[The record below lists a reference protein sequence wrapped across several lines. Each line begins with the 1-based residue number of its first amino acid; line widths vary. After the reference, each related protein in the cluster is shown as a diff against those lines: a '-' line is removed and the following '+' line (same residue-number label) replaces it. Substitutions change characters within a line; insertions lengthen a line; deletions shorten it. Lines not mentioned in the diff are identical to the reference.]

1 MCKGMVFL
9 YICKKYFTIKK
20 LLHILI
26 FALVAVM
33 TACTGGGGV
42 SDNGDRNRDVQL
54 ADTIHT
60 LRAAMSIYGYQPVQA
75 LQIIDSALI
84 VGNIDEVQAEQC
96 RARIY
101 GMTLMHEQ
109 MDSLLGGPTDIRLD
123 SAQAIAMRLLT
134 NNTIKASLTRLRD
147 VYEILAYT
155 ERMQNDTLGWL
166 QRSRQLVDVCH
177 QIGPEAETDA
187 LRTEAEI
194 GAALYAMG
202 HEEEGMAKVD
212 SVLAL
217 LSDKGKFNELDA
229 FIVASRRKITM
240 LGSHDRYA
248 ETLPLARRIIER
260 LDDYEANP
268 EKYHDGSHREPKTD
282 QRRIDY
288 IRFYRSQAQN
298 FIAAA
303 YASLGEHGNMLSAF
317 RQIEDVVRE
326 ATAREHIARY
336 NALQQQMEAERQ
348 RDAARRAESSRRVI
362 LIISL
367 LILLFAINVF
377 VQWRKTKKQ
386 NRILAQQITEAVE
399 YKDKYRE
406 LKPTSNSKLQTSNC
420 SELSDAELSSYLCAL
435 IENEKLYL
443 NPMFERQTL
452 IDITGLSKERI
463 GAAFSHGGEYERL
476 TTLVRELRL
485 SHAVR
490 LMNENPEMSL
500 EQVCTASGFSNTVS
514 FYRSF
519 KTKFGMTPSE
529 FRGTKN

>member
-1 MCKGMVFL
+1 MKRITYILLFVF
-9 YICKKYFTIKK
+9 
-20 LLHILI
+20 
-26 FALVAVM
+26 AVVV
-33 TACTGGGGV
+33 TASAANV
-42 SDNGDRNRDVQL
+42 N
-54 ADTIHT
+54 DTIHT

-84 VGNIDEVQAEQC
+84 VGNIDEVQSEQC

-101 GMTLMHEQ
+101 GMTLMGKQ

-123 SAQAIAMRLLT
+123 SAQAIALRLLT
-134 NNTIKASLTRLRD
+134 NESIKASLTRLRD

-155 ERMQNDTLGWL
+155 ERMQNDTMGWL
-166 QRSRQLVDVCH
+166 YRSRQLVDVCR

-217 LSDKGKFNELDA
+217 LSDKDKFNELDA

-240 LGSHDRYA
+240 LGSRDRYA

-260 LDDYEANP
+260 LDDYESNP
-268 EKYHDGSHREPKTD
+268 ERYHDNSHREPKND
-282 QRRIDY
+282 QQRADY
-288 IRFYRSQAQN
+288 IRFYRNQAQN

-303 YASLGEHGNMLSAF
+303 YASLGDHGNMLTAF

-336 NALQQQMEAERQ
+336 NALQQQLEAEHQ
-348 RDAARRAESSRRVI
+348 RDAAQRAKESRKVTGFV
-362 LIISL
+362 SL
-367 LILLFAINVF
+367 LILLFAIYVLW
-377 VQWRKTKKQ
+377 QWRKTNKQ
-386 NRILAQQITEAVE
+386 NKILVQQIKDAVE
-399 YKDKYRE
+399 YKEKYNE
-406 LKPTSNSKLQTSNC
+406 LKSTPNFKLQTSNL
-420 SELSDAELSSYLCAL
+420 SELSDAELSAYLCAL

-443 NPMFERQTL
+443 NPLFDRQTL
-452 IDITGLSKERI
+452 IDRTGLSKERI
-463 GAAFSHGGEYERL
+463 GAAFSHGGEHARL
-476 TTLVRELRL
+476 TTIVRELRL
-485 SHAVR
+485 NYAVH

-519 KTKFGMTPSE
+519 KTKFGMTPSQ

>member
-1 MCKGMVFL
+1 MKKITYILLFVFS
-9 YICKKYFTIKK
+9 
-20 LLHILI
+20 
-26 FALVAVM
+26 VVM
-33 TACTGGGGV
+33 TARAANV
-42 SDNGDRNRDVQL
+42 N
-54 ADTIHT
+54 DTIHT

-123 SAQAIAMRLLT
+123 SAQAIATQLLT
-134 NNTIKASLTRLRD
+134 NESIKTNLERLRD

-194 GAALYAMG
+194 GAALHAMG
-202 HEEEGMAKVD
+202 HEEEGIAKMD

-217 LSDKGKFNELDA
+217 LSDKRKFSELDA
-229 FIVASRRKITM
+229 YIVASRRKIVM
-240 LGSHDRYA
+240 LASHDRYA
-248 ETLPLARRIIER
+248 ETLPISRRIIER
-260 LDDYEANP
+260 LDDYEAHP
-268 EKYHDGSHREPKTD
+268 EEYHDGSHREPKTD
-282 QRRIDY
+282 QKRADY
-288 IRFYRSQAQN
+288 IRFYRNQAQN
-298 FIAAA
+298 YITAA
-303 YASLGEHGNMLSAF
+303 YASLGEHDNMLMAF

-336 NALQQQMEAERQ
+336 NALQQQHEAERQ
-348 RDAARRAESSRRVI
+348 RDAARRAKESRKVTG
-362 LIISL
+362 LVSL
-367 LILLFAINVF
+367 LILLFAIYVLW
-377 VQWRKTKKQ
+377 QWRKTNKQ
-386 NRILAQQITEAVE
+386 NRILAQQIRDAVE
-399 YKDKYRE
+399 YKEKYRE
-406 LKPTSNSKLQTSNC
+406 LSTQNSQLQNNSKLYTLNST
-420 SELSDAELSSYLCAL
+420 LSDAELSSYLGAL

-443 NPMFERQTL
+443 NPLFDRQTL
-452 IDITGLSKERI
+452 IDRTGLSKERI
-463 GAAFSHGGEYERL
+463 GAAFSHGSEHARL
-476 TTLVRELRL
+476 TALIRELRL
-485 SHAVR
+485 NHAVR

-519 KTKFGMTPSE
+519 KTKFGMTPSQ

>member
-1 MCKGMVFL
+1 MKKTTYILVFA
-9 YICKKYFTIKK
+9 
-20 LLHILI
+20 
-26 FALVAVM
+26 FAVVM
-33 TACTGGGGV
+33 TARAA
-42 SDNGDRNRDVQL
+42 NAN
-54 ADTIHT
+54 DTIHT
-60 LRAAMSIYGYQPVQA
+60 LRAAMSIYGYQPEQA

-101 GMTLMHEQ
+101 GMTLMREQ

-123 SAQAIAMRLLT
+123 SAQAIALRLLT
-134 NNTIKASLTRLRD
+134 NESIKTNLERLRD

-166 QRSRQLVDVCH
+166 QRSRQLVDVCR

-202 HEEEGMAKVD
+202 HEEEGMTKVD

-217 LSDKGKFNELDA
+217 LNDKDKFNEFDA

-260 LDDYEANP
+260 LEDYEVNP

-303 YASLGEHGNMLSAF
+303 YASLGEQGNMLAAF

-336 NALQQQMEAERQ
+336 NALQQHMEAERQ
-348 RDAARRAESSRRVI
+348 RDAAQRAKESRKVTGFV
-362 LIISL
+362 SL
-367 LILLFAINVF
+367 LILLFAIYVF
-377 VQWRKTKKQ
+377 WQWRKTNKQ
-386 NRILAQQITEAVE
+386 NKILAQQIRDAVE
-399 YKDKYRE
+399 YKEKYRE
-406 LKPTSNSKLQTSNC
+406 LSTQNSQLQNNSTLSTLN
-420 SELSDAELSSYLCAL
+420 STLSDAELSSYLCAL
-435 IENEKLYL
+435 IEDEKLYL
-443 NPMFERQTL
+443 NPLFDHQTL
-452 IDITGLSKERI
+452 IDRTGLSKERI
-463 GAAFSHGGEYERL
+463 GAAFSHGSEHARL
-476 TTLVRELRL
+476 TALVRELRL
-485 SHAVR
+485 NHAVR
-490 LMNENPEMSL
+490 LMNEHPDMSL
-500 EQVCTASGFSNTVS
+500 EPVCLASGFSNATS
-514 FYRSF
+514 FRRSF
-519 KTKFGMTPSE
+519 KEKFGISPSE
-529 FRGTKN
+529 FRETKE

>member
-1 MCKGMVFL
+1 M
-9 YICKKYFTIKK
+9 KK

-26 FALVAVM
+26 FALTAVM
-33 TACTGGGGV
+33 AACTGGGD
-42 SDNGDRNRDVQL
+42 SDNGERNRVAQP

-60 LRAAMSIYGYQPVQA
+60 IRVAMGIYGYQPERA

-109 MDSLLGGPTDIRLD
+109 MDSLLGGPANIRLD
-123 SAQAIAMRLLT
+123 SAQAIALRLL
-134 NNTIKASLTRLRD
+134 NNDYIKSNLTRLRD
-147 VYEILAYT
+147 VYDILAYT

-166 QRSRQLVDVCH
+166 HRSRQLVDVCH

-194 GAALYAMG
+194 GAALHAMG
-202 HEEEGMAKVD
+202 HEEEGMAKMD

-217 LSDKGKFNELDA
+217 LNDKRTFSELDA
-229 FIVASRRKITM
+229 YIIASRRKIVM
-240 LGSHDRYA
+240 LASHDRYA
-248 ETLPLARRIIER
+248 ETLPLSRRIIER
-260 LDDYEANP
+260 LDDYEAHP
-268 EKYHDGSHREPKTD
+268 EEYHDGSHREPKTD
-282 QRRIDY
+282 QKRADY
-288 IRFYRSQAQN
+288 IRFYRNQAQN
-298 FIAAA
+298 YITAA
-303 YASLGEHGNMLSAF
+303 YASLGEHGNMLTAF
-317 RQIEDVVRE
+317 RQIEIGVRD

-336 NALQQQMEAERQ
+336 NALQQQMETERQ
-348 RDAARRAESSRRVI
+348 REATHRAETSRRVI

-406 LKPTSNSKLQTSNC
+406 LKPAANSKLQTSNC
-420 SELSDAELSSYLCAL
+420 LELSDAELSAYLHDL

-452 IDITGLSKERI
+452 IDLTGLSKERI
-463 GAAFSHGGEYERL
+463 GAAFSHGSEYERL

-490 LMNENPEMSL
+490 LMNEHPEMSL

>member
-1 MCKGMVFL
+1 M
-9 YICKKYFTIKK
+9 KKITY
-20 LLHILI
+20 ILI
-26 FALVAVM
+26 FAFAVVM
-33 TACTGGGGV
+33 TARAA
-42 SDNGDRNRDVQL
+42 NAN
-54 ADTIHT
+54 DTIHT

-101 GMTLMHEQ
+101 GMTLMREQ

-134 NNTIKASLTRLRD
+134 NNTIKANLIRLRD

-166 QRSRQLVDVCH
+166 HRSRQLVDVCR

-217 LSDKGKFNELDA
+217 LSDKDRFNELDA

-248 ETLPLARRIIER
+248 ETLPFARRIIER

-282 QRRIDY
+282 QRSIDY
-288 IRFYRSQAQN
+288 IRFYRSQAMN

-303 YASLGEHGNMLSAF
+303 YASLGEQGNMLAAF

-336 NALQQQMEAERQ
+336 NALQQHMEAERQ
-348 RDAARRAESSRRVI
+348 RDAARRAKESREVTGFV
-362 LIISL
+362 SL
-367 LILLFAINVF
+367 LILLFAIYVF
-377 VQWRKTKKQ
+377 WQWRKTNMQ
-386 NRILAQQITEAVE
+386 NKILAQQIRDAVE
-399 YKDKYRE
+399 YKEKFRE
-406 LKPTSNSKLQTSNC
+406 LSTQNSQLQNNSTLSTLN
-420 SELSDAELSSYLCAL
+420 STLSDAELSAYLCAI

-443 NPMFERQTL
+443 NPLFDRQTL
-452 IDITGLSKERI
+452 IDRTGLSKERI
-463 GAAFSHGGEYERL
+463 GAAFSHGSEHARL

-485 SHAVR
+485 NHAVR
-490 LMNENPEMSL
+490 LINEHPEMSL
-500 EQVCTASGFSNTVS
+500 EQVCLSSGFSNTTS
-514 FYRSF
+514 FRRSF
-519 KTKFGMTPSE
+519 KEKFGISPSE
-529 FRGTKN
+529 FRETKE

>member
-1 MCKGMVFL
+1 M
-9 YICKKYFTIKK
+9 KK

-33 TACTGGGGV
+33 TARAA
-42 SDNGDRNRDVQL
+42 NAN
-54 ADTIHT
+54 DTIHT
-60 LRAAMSIYGYQPVQA
+60 LRAAMEIYGYQPERA

-101 GMTLMHEQ
+101 GMTLMGKQ

-123 SAQAIAMRLLT
+123 SAQVIAIRLLT
-134 NNTIKASLTRLRD
+134 NESIKASLTRLRD

-155 ERMQNDTLGWL
+155 ERMQNDTMGWL
-166 QRSRQLVDVCH
+166 HRSRQLVDVCR

-202 HEEEGMAKVD
+202 QEEEGMAKVD

-217 LSDKGKFNELDA
+217 LSDKERFNELDA

-240 LGSHDRYA
+240 LGSRDRYA

-260 LDDYEANP
+260 LDDYESNP
-268 EKYHDGSHREPKTD
+268 ERYHDNSYREPKND
-282 QRRIDY
+282 QKRADY
-288 IRFYRSQAQN
+288 IRFYRNQAQN

-303 YASLGEHGNMLSAF
+303 YASLGDHGNMLSAF

-348 RDAARRAESSRRVI
+348 RDAAQRAKESRKVTGFV
-362 LIISL
+362 SL
-367 LILLFAINVF
+367 LILLFAIYVF
-377 VQWRKTKKQ
+377 WQWRKTNKQ
-386 NRILAQQITEAVE
+386 NKILAQQIRDAVE
-399 YKDKYRE
+399 YKEKYRE
-406 LKPTSNSKLQTSNC
+406 LSTQNSQLQNNSKLYTLNSTL
-420 SELSDAELSSYLCAL
+420 SEAELSSYLCAL

-443 NPMFERQTL
+443 NPLFDRQTL
-452 IDITGLSKERI
+452 IDRTGLSKERI
-463 GAAFSHGGEYERL
+463 GAAFSQGSEYERL

-519 KTKFGMTPSE
+519 KTKFGMTPSQ

>member
-1 MCKGMVFL
+1 MKKITYILLYVF
-9 YICKKYFTIKK
+9 
-20 LLHILI
+20 
-26 FALVAVM
+26 AVVM
-33 TACTGGGGV
+33 TARAA
-42 SDNGDRNRDVQL
+42 NAN
-54 ADTIHT
+54 DTIHT

-96 RARIY
+96 QARIY
-101 GMTLMHEQ
+101 GMTLMREQ

-123 SAQAIAMRLLT
+123 SAQAIALRLLT
-134 NNTIKASLTRLRD
+134 NESIKASLTRLRD

-155 ERMQNDTLGWL
+155 ERMQNDTMGWL
-166 QRSRQLVDVCH
+166 YRSRQLVDVCR

-202 HEEEGMAKVD
+202 YEEEGMAKVD

-217 LSDKGKFNELDA
+217 LSDKERFNELDA

-282 QRRIDY
+282 QRRVDY

-303 YASLGEHGNMLSAF
+303 YASLGEQGNMLAAF
-317 RQIEDVVRE
+317 RQIEDVVRD

-348 RDAARRAESSRRVI
+348 RDAARRAKESRKAIGLV
-362 LIISL
+362 SL
-367 LILLFAINVF
+367 MILLFAIYIF
-377 VQWRKTKKQ
+377 WQWRKTNKQ
-386 NRILAQQITEAVE
+386 NRILAQQIRDAVE
-399 YKDKYRE
+399 YKEKYRE
-406 LKPTSNSKLQTSNC
+406 LSTQNSQLQNNSKLSTLNST
-420 SELSDAELSSYLCAL
+420 LSDAELSSYLGAL

-443 NPMFERQTL
+443 NPLFDRQTL
-452 IDITGLSKERI
+452 IDRTGLSKERI
-463 GAAFSHGGEYERL
+463 GTAFSHGSEHARL
-476 TTLVRELRL
+476 TALVRELRL
-485 SHAVR
+485 NHAVR
-490 LMNENPEMSL
+490 LMNEHPEMSL
-500 EQVCTASGFSNTVS
+500 EQVCLASGFSNTTS
-514 FYRSF
+514 FRRSF
-519 KTKFGMTPSE
+519 KEKFGISPSE
-529 FRGTKN
+529 FRETKE

>member
-1 MCKGMVFL
+1 MKRIT
-9 YICKKYFTIKK
+9 Y
-20 LLHILI
+20 ILI
-26 FALVAVM
+26 FVFAVVM
-33 TACTGGGGV
+33 TARAA
-42 SDNGDRNRDVQL
+42 NAN
-54 ADTIHT
+54 DTIYT

-101 GMTLMHEQ
+101 GMTLMRKQ
-109 MDSLLGGPTDIRLD
+109 MDSLLGGPADIRLD
-123 SAQAIAMRLLT
+123 SAQAIALRLLT
-134 NNTIKASLTRLRD
+134 NESIKASLTRLRD

-155 ERMQNDTLGWL
+155 ERMQNDTMGWL
-166 QRSRQLVDVCH
+166 YRSRQLVDVCR

-217 LSDKGKFNELDA
+217 LSDKDRFNELDA

-268 EKYHDGSHREPKTD
+268 DKYHDGSHREPKTD

-303 YASLGEHGNMLSAF
+303 YASLGEEGNMLAAF

-336 NALQQQMEAERQ
+336 NALQQHMEAERQ
-348 RDAARRAESSRRVI
+348 RDAARRAKESREVTGFV
-362 LIISL
+362 SL
-367 LILLFAINVF
+367 LILLFAIYVLW
-377 VQWRKTKKQ
+377 QWRKTNKQ
-386 NRILAQQITEAVE
+386 NKILAQQIRDAVE
-399 YKDKYRE
+399 YKEKFRE
-406 LKPTSNSKLQTSNC
+406 LSTQNSQLQNNSTLSTLN
-420 SELSDAELSSYLCAL
+420 STLSDAELSSYLCAL

-443 NPMFERQTL
+443 NPLFDRQTL
-452 IDITGLSKERI
+452 IDRTGLSKERI
-463 GAAFSHGGEYERL
+463 GAAFSHSSEHARL
-476 TTLVRELRL
+476 TALVRELRL
-485 SHAVR
+485 NHAVR
-490 LMNENPEMSL
+490 LMNEHPEMSL
-500 EQVCTASGFSNTVS
+500 EQICLASGFSNATS
-514 FYRSF
+514 FRRSF
-519 KTKFGMTPSE
+519 KEKFGISPSE
-529 FRGTKN
+529 FRETKE

>member
-1 MCKGMVFL
+1 M
-9 YICKKYFTIKK
+9 
-20 LLHILI
+20 
-26 FALVAVM
+26 A
-33 TACTGGGGV
+33 ACTGGGV
-42 SDNGDRNRDVQL
+42 SDNGERNHVAQP

-60 LRAAMSIYGYQPVQA
+60 IRVAMNIYGYQPEQA

-109 MDSLLGGPTDIRLD
+109 MDSLLGGPANIRLD
-123 SAQAIAMRLLT
+123 SAQAIALRLLNNDYIKT
-134 NNTIKASLTRLRD
+134 NLTRLRD
-147 VYEILAYT
+147 VYDILAYT

-194 GAALYAMG
+194 GAALHAIG
-202 HEEEGMAKVD
+202 HEEEGMAKMD

-217 LSDKGKFNELDA
+217 LNDKRKFSELDA
-229 FIVASRRKITM
+229 YIVASRRKIVM
-240 LGSHDRYA
+240 LASHDRYA
-248 ETLPLARRIIER
+248 ETLPISRRIIER
-260 LDDYEANP
+260 LDDYEAHP
-268 EKYHDGSHREPKTD
+268 EEYHDGSHREPKTD
-282 QRRIDY
+282 QKRADY
-288 IRFYRSQAQN
+288 IRFYRNQAQN
-298 FIAAA
+298 YITAA
-303 YASLGEHGNMLSAF
+303 YASLGEHGNMLTAF
-317 RQIEDVVRE
+317 RQIEIGVRD

-348 RDAARRAESSRRVI
+348 RDAAQRAKESRKVTGFV
-362 LIISL
+362 SL
-367 LILLFAINVF
+367 LILLFAIYVLW
-377 VQWRKTKKQ
+377 QWRKTNKQ
-386 NRILAQQITEAVE
+386 NRILAQQIRDAVE
-399 YKDKYRE
+399 YKEKYRE
-406 LKPTSNSKLQTSNC
+406 LSTLNSQLQNNSKLSTLNST
-420 SELSDAELSSYLCAL
+420 LSDAELSSYLGAL

>member
-1 MCKGMVFL
+1 M
-9 YICKKYFTIKK
+9 KKITY
-20 LLHILI
+20 ILI
-26 FALVAVM
+26 FAFAVVM
-33 TACTGGGGV
+33 TAQAA
-42 SDNGDRNRDVQL
+42 NAN
-54 ADTIHT
+54 DTIHT
-60 LRAAMSIYGYQPVQA
+60 LRAAMSIYGYQPEQA

-101 GMTLMHEQ
+101 GMTLMREQ

-134 NNTIKASLTRLRD
+134 NNTIKANLTRLRD

-166 QRSRQLVDVCH
+166 YRSRQLVDVCR
-177 QIGPEAETDA
+177 QIGPGAETDA

-217 LSDKGKFNELDA
+217 LSDKDRFNELDA

-303 YASLGEHGNMLSAF
+303 YASLGEQGNMLSAF
-317 RQIEDVVRE
+317 RQIEDVVRK

-336 NALQQQMEAERQ
+336 NALQQQHEAERQ
-348 RDAARRAESSRRVI
+348 RDAARRAKESRKVTGFV
-362 LIISL
+362 SL
-367 LILLFAINVF
+367 LILLFAIYVF
-377 VQWRKTKKQ
+377 WQWRKTNKQ
-386 NRILAQQITEAVE
+386 NKILAQQIRDAVE
-399 YKDKYRE
+399 YKEKYRE
-406 LKPTSNSKLQTSNC
+406 LKPTPNSTLQTSNL
-420 SELSDAELSSYLCAL
+420 SELSDVELFAYLHDL
-435 IENEKLYL
+435 IEREQLFLDSN
-443 NPMFERQTL
+443 FERQKL
-452 IDITGLSKERI
+452 INMTGLSKERI
-463 GAAFSHGGEYERL
+463 GAAFSQGSGYERL
-476 TTLVRELRL
+476 TTLVTELRL
-485 SHAVR
+485 NHAVR
-490 LMNENPEMSL
+490 LMNEHSEMSL
-500 EQVCTASGFSNTVS
+500 EQVCLASGFSNTTS
-514 FYRSF
+514 FRRSF
-519 KTKFGMTPSE
+519 KEKFGISPSE
-529 FRGTKN
+529 FRETKE

>member
-1 MCKGMVFL
+1 M
-9 YICKKYFTIKK
+9 KK
-20 LLHILI
+20 LLHILV

-33 TACTGGGGV
+33 TARAA
-42 SDNGDRNRDVQL
+42 NAN
-54 ADTIHT
+54 DTIHT

-101 GMTLMHEQ
+101 GMTLMGKQ

-123 SAQAIAMRLLT
+123 SAQVLAMRLLT
-134 NNTIKASLTRLRD
+134 NESIKASLTRLRD

-166 QRSRQLVDVCH
+166 YRSRQLVDVCR

-217 LSDKGKFNELDA
+217 LSDKDKFNELDA

-268 EKYHDGSHREPKTD
+268 EKYHDGSHREPKND
-282 QRRIDY
+282 QKRADY

-303 YASLGEHGNMLSAF
+303 YASLGEQGNMLAAF

-348 RDAARRAESSRRVI
+348 RDAARRAKESRKVTGFV
-362 LIISL
+362 SL
-367 LILLFAINVF
+367 LILLFAIYVF
-377 VQWRKTKKQ
+377 WQWRKTNKQ
-386 NRILAQQITEAVE
+386 NRILAQQIRDAVE
-399 YKDKYRE
+399 YKEKYRE
-406 LKPTSNSKLQTSNC
+406 LSTQNSQLQNNSKLYTLNST
-420 SELSDAELSSYLCAL
+420 LSDAELSAYLCAL

-443 NPMFERQTL
+443 NPLFDRQTL
-452 IDITGLSKERI
+452 IDRTGLSKERI
-463 GAAFSHGGEYERL
+463 GAAFSHGSEHARL
-476 TTLVRELRL
+476 TALVRELRL
-485 SHAVR
+485 THAVR

-519 KTKFGMTPSE
+519 KTKFGMTPSQ

>member
-1 MCKGMVFL
+1 MSYDKGN
-9 YICKKYFTIKK
+9 K
-20 LLHILI
+20 LLHILL
-26 FALVAVM
+26 FLAVVM
-33 TACTGGGGV
+33 TACTGGSGV
-42 SDNGDRNRDVQL
+42 ADNGERNRVVQP

-60 LRAAMSIYGYQPVQA
+60 LRAAMSIYGYQPEQA

-101 GMTLMHEQ
+101 GMTLMREQ

-123 SAQAIAMRLLT
+123 SAQAIALRLLNNDHIKT
-134 NNTIKASLTRLRD
+134 NLMRLRD
-147 VYEILAYT
+147 VYDILAYT

-348 RDAARRAESSRRVI
+348 REAARRAKESRKVTG
-362 LIISL
+362 LVSL
-367 LILLFAINVF
+367 LILLFAIYVLW
-377 VQWRKTKKQ
+377 QWRKTNKQ
-386 NRILAQQITEAVE
+386 NRILAQQIRDAVE
-399 YKDKYRE
+399 YKEKYRE
-406 LKPTSNSKLQTSNC
+406 LSTQNSQLQNNSKLSTLNST
-420 SELSDAELSSYLCAL
+420 LSDAELSSYLCAL

-443 NPMFERQTL
+443 NPLFDRQTL
-452 IDITGLSKERI
+452 IEITGLSKERI
-463 GAAFSHGGEYERL
+463 GAAFSQGSEYERL

-519 KTKFGMTPSE
+519 KTKFGMTPSQ

>member
-1 MCKGMVFL
+1 M
-9 YICKKYFTIKK
+9 KK

-33 TACTGGGGV
+33 AACTGGGGV
-42 SDNGDRNRDVQL
+42 SDNGERNRDAQS

-60 LRAAMSIYGYQPVQA
+60 IRAAMSIYGYQPEQA

-155 ERMQNDTLGWL
+155 ERMQNDTMGWL
-166 QRSRQLVDVCH
+166 YRSRQLVDVCR

-212 SVLAL
+212 SVLAI
-217 LSDKGKFNELDA
+217 LSDKGRFNELDA
-229 FIVASRRKITM
+229 FIVASRRKIVM
-240 LGSHDRYA
+240 LGSHNRYA

-303 YASLGEHGNMLSAF
+303 YASLGEQGNMLSAF

-348 RDAARRAESSRRVI
+348 RDAAQRAKESRRVI
-362 LIISL
+362 GLVSL
-367 LILLFAINVF
+367 LIFLLTIYVF
-377 VQWRKTKKQ
+377 WQWRKTNKQ
-386 NRILAQQITEAVE
+386 NRILAQQIRDAVE
-399 YKDKYRE
+399 YKEKYRE
-406 LKPTSNSKLQTSNC
+406 LSTQNSQLQNNSKLYTLNST
-420 SELSDAELSSYLCAL
+420 LSDAELSAYLSDL
-435 IENEKLYL
+435 IETEKLYL
-443 NPMFERQTL
+443 NPLFERQTL
-452 IDITGLSKERI
+452 IDLTGLSKERI
-463 GAAFSHGGEYERL
+463 GAAFSHGSEYKRI
-476 TTLVRELRL
+476 TTLVCELRL
-485 SHAVR
+485 IHAVR
-490 LMNENPEMSL
+490 LMDEHPEMSL
-500 EQVCTASGFSNTVS
+500 EQVCLASGFSNTVS
-514 FYRSF
+514 FRRSF
-519 KTKFGMTPSE
+519 KTRYGISPSE
-529 FRGTKN
+529 FRETKE

>member
-1 MCKGMVFL
+1 MKKIKFILLYVF
-9 YICKKYFTIKK
+9 
-20 LLHILI
+20 
-26 FALVAVM
+26 AVVV
-33 TACTGGGGV
+33 TARAA
-42 SDNGDRNRDVQL
+42 NAN
-54 ADTIHT
+54 DTIHT

-147 VYEILAYT
+147 VYEIMAYT
-155 ERMQNDTLGWL
+155 ERMQNDTMGWL
-166 QRSRQLVDVCH
+166 YRSRQLVDVCR
-177 QIGPEAETDA
+177 QIGQEAETDA

-212 SVLAL
+212 SVLTL

-260 LDDYEANP
+260 LDDYESNP
-268 EKYHDGSHREPKTD
+268 GKYHDGSHREPKTD

-303 YASLGEHGNMLSAF
+303 YASLGDHGNMLTAF

-336 NALQQQMEAERQ
+336 NALQQQLEAERQ
-348 RDAARRAESSRRVI
+348 RDAARRAKESREVI
-362 LIISL
+362 GFVSL
-367 LILLFAINVF
+367 LILLFAIYVLW
-377 VQWRKTKKQ
+377 QWRKTNKQ
-386 NRILAQQITEAVE
+386 NKILVQQIRDAVE
-399 YKDKYRE
+399 YKEKYNK
-406 LKPTSNSKLQTSNC
+406 LKSTPNSTLQTSNL
-420 SELSDAELSSYLCAL
+420 SELSDAELSAYLCAL

-443 NPMFERQTL
+443 NPLFDRQTL
-452 IDITGLSKERI
+452 IDRTGLSKERI
-463 GAAFSHGGEYERL
+463 GAAFSHGSEHTRL

-485 SHAVR
+485 NHAVR
-490 LMNENPEMSL
+490 LMKEHPEMSL
-500 EQVCTASGFSNTVS
+500 EQVCLSSGFSNTTS
-514 FYRSF
+514 FRRSF
-519 KTKFGMTPSE
+519 KEKFGISPSE
-529 FRGTKN
+529 FRETKE

>member
-1 MCKGMVFL
+1 M
-9 YICKKYFTIKK
+9 KK

-26 FALVAVM
+26 FALAVV
-33 TACTGGGGV
+33 TTSCTSGV
-42 SDNGDRNRDVQL
+42 SDNGERNSVVQP

-60 LRAAMSIYGYQPVQA
+60 MRVAMGIYGYQPERA

-101 GMTLMHEQ
+101 GMTLMHEK
-109 MDSLLGGPTDIRLD
+109 MDSLLGGPANVRLD
-123 SAQAIAMRLLT
+123 SAQAIALRLL
-134 NNTIKASLTRLRD
+134 NNDYIKSNLTRLRD
-147 VYEILAYT
+147 VYDILAYT

-166 QRSRQLVDVCH
+166 HMSRQLVDVCH

-194 GAALYAMG
+194 GAALHAMG
-202 HEEEGMAKVD
+202 HEEEGMAKMD

-217 LSDKGKFNELDA
+217 LNDKRTFSELDA
-229 FIVASRRKITM
+229 FIIASRRKIVM

-260 LDDYEANP
+260 LDDYEAHP
-268 EKYHDGSHREPKTD
+268 DEYHDGSHREPKTD
-282 QRRIDY
+282 QKRADY
-288 IRFYRSQAQN
+288 IRFYRNQAQN
-298 FIAAA
+298 YITAA
-303 YASLGEHGNMLSAF
+303 YASLGEHGNMLTAF
-317 RQIEDVVRE
+317 RQIEIGVRD

-336 NALQQQMEAERQ
+336 NALQQQLEAERQ
-348 RDAARRAESSRRVI
+348 REAAHRAETSREVVI
-362 LIISL
+362 LISL
-367 LILLFAINVF
+367 LILLFAVY
-377 VQWRKTKKQ
+377 VWKQWRKTKKQ

-406 LKPTSNSKLQTSNC
+406 LKPAANSKLQTSNC
-420 SELSDAELSSYLCAL
+420 LELSDAELSIYLHDL

-490 LMNENPEMSL
+490 LMNEHPEMSL

>member
-1 MCKGMVFL
+1 M
-9 YICKKYFTIKK
+9 KK

-54 ADTIHT
+54 ADTIHIM
-60 LRAAMSIYGYQPVQA
+60 RVAMGIYGYQPARA

-109 MDSLLGGPTDIRLD
+109 MDSLLGGPANVRLD
-123 SAQAIAMRLLT
+123 SAQAIALRLLNNDYIKT
-134 NNTIKASLTRLRD
+134 NLTRLRD
-147 VYEILAYT
+147 VYDILAYT

-166 QRSRQLVDVCH
+166 HMSRQLVDVCH

-194 GAALYAMG
+194 GAALHAMG
-202 HEEEGMAKVD
+202 HEEEGMAKMD

-217 LSDKGKFNELDA
+217 LSAKRKFSELDA
-229 FIVASRRKITM
+229 YIVASRRKIVM
-240 LGSHDRYA
+240 LASHNRYA
-248 ETLPLARRIIER
+248 ETLPLSRRIIER
-260 LDDYEANP
+260 LDDYEAHP
-268 EKYHDGSHREPKTD
+268 EEYHDGSHREPKTD
-282 QRRIDY
+282 QKRADY
-288 IRFYRSQAQN
+288 IRFYRNQAQN
-298 FIAAA
+298 YITAA
-303 YASLGEHGNMLSAF
+303 YASLGEHGNMLTAF
-317 RQIEDVVRE
+317 RQIEIGVRD

-348 RDAARRAESSRRVI
+348 REATRRAESSRRVI

-367 LILLFAINVF
+367 LILLFAIYVYR
-377 VQWRKTKKQ
+377 QWRKTRKQ

-399 YKDKYRE
+399 YRDKYRE
-406 LKPTSNSKLQTSNC
+406 LKPASNSKLQTTNC
-420 SELSDAELSSYLCAL
+420 SELSDAELSAYLHDL

-452 IDITGLSKERI
+452 IDLTGLSKERI
-463 GAAFSHGGEYERL
+463 GAAFSHGSEYERL

-490 LMNENPEMSL
+490 LMNEHPEMSL

-519 KTKFGMTPSE
+519 KTKFGMTPSQ

>member
-1 MCKGMVFL
+1 M
-9 YICKKYFTIKK
+9 KKITY
-20 LLHILI
+20 ILI
-26 FALVAVM
+26 FAFAVVM
-33 TACTGGGGV
+33 TARAA
-42 SDNGDRNRDVQL
+42 NAN
-54 ADTIHT
+54 DTIHT
-60 LRAAMSIYGYQPVQA
+60 LRAAMNIYGYQPEQA

-101 GMTLMHEQ
+101 GMTLMREQ

-123 SAQAIAMRLLT
+123 SAQAIATRLLT
-134 NNTIKASLTRLRD
+134 NESIKASLIRLRD

-155 ERMQNDTLGWL
+155 ERMQNDTMGWL
-166 QRSRQLVDVCH
+166 YRSRQLVDVCR

-217 LSDKGKFNELDA
+217 LSDKGRFNELDA
-229 FIVASRRKITM
+229 FIVVSRRKITM

-260 LDDYEANP
+260 LEDYEANP

-288 IRFYRSQAQN
+288 IRFYRSQVQN

-303 YASLGEHGNMLSAF
+303 YASLGEQGNMLAAF

-326 ATAREHIARY
+326 ATAREHVARY
-336 NALQQQMEAERQ
+336 NALQQQHEAERQ
-348 RDAARRAESSRRVI
+348 RDAARRAKESRKVTGFV
-362 LIISL
+362 SL
-367 LILLFAINVF
+367 LILLFAIYVF
-377 VQWRKTKKQ
+377 WQWRKTNKQ
-386 NRILAQQITEAVE
+386 NKILAQQIRDAVE
-399 YKDKYRE
+399 YKEKFRE
-406 LKPTSNSKLQTSNC
+406 LSTQNSQLQNNSTLSTLN
-420 SELSDAELSSYLCAL
+420 STLSDAELSSYLCAL

-443 NPMFERQTL
+443 NPLFDRQTL
-452 IDITGLSKERI
+452 IDRTGLSKERI
-463 GAAFSHGGEYERL
+463 GAAFSHGSEHARL
-476 TTLVRELRL
+476 TALVRELRL
-485 SHAVR
+485 NHAVR
-490 LMNENPEMSL
+490 LMNEHPEMSL
-500 EQVCTASGFSNTVS
+500 EQVCLTSGFSNATS
-514 FYRSF
+514 FRRSF
-519 KTKFGMTPSE
+519 KEKFGISPSE
-529 FRGTKN
+529 FRETKE

>member
-1 MCKGMVFL
+1 M
-9 YICKKYFTIKK
+9 KK

-42 SDNGDRNRDVQL
+42 SDNGERNRDVQL

-109 MDSLLGGPTDIRLD
+109 MDSLLGGPANIRLD
-123 SAQAIAMRLLT
+123 SAQAIALRLLNNDHIKT
-134 NNTIKASLTRLRD
+134 NLMRLRD
-147 VYEILAYT
+147 VYDILAYT

-194 GAALYAMG
+194 GAALHAMG
-202 HEEEGMAKVD
+202 HEEEGIAKMD

-217 LSDKGKFNELDA
+217 LSDKRKFSELDA
-229 FIVASRRKITM
+229 YIVASRRKIVM
-240 LGSHDRYA
+240 LASHDRYA
-248 ETLPLARRIIER
+248 ETLPISRRIIER
-260 LDDYEANP
+260 LDDYEAHP
-268 EKYHDGSHREPKTD
+268 EEYHDGSHREPKTD
-282 QRRIDY
+282 QKRADY
-288 IRFYRSQAQN
+288 IRFYRNQAQN
-298 FIAAA
+298 YITAA
-303 YASLGEHGNMLSAF
+303 YASLGEHDNMLMAF
-317 RQIEDVVRE
+317 RQIENGVRE

-348 RDAARRAESSRRVI
+348 RDAARRAKESRKVTG
-362 LIISL
+362 LVSL
-367 LILLFAINVF
+367 LILLFAIYVLW
-377 VQWRKTKKQ
+377 QWRKTNKQ
-386 NRILAQQITEAVE
+386 NRILAQQIRDAVE
-399 YKDKYRE
+399 YKEKYRE
-406 LKPTSNSKLQTSNC
+406 LSTQNSQLQNNSKLSTLNST
-420 SELSDAELSSYLCAL
+420 LSDAELSSYLCAL

-452 IDITGLSKERI
+452 IDLTGLSKERI
-463 GAAFSHGGEYERL
+463 GAAFSHGSEYERL

-490 LMNENPEMSL
+490 LMNEHPEMSL

>member
-1 MCKGMVFL
+1 MRKQVILLIAILYVFA
-9 YICKKYFTIKK
+9 I
-20 LLHILI
+20 
-26 FALVAVM
+26 VV
-33 TACTGGGGV
+33 TACTDGGV
-42 SDNGDRNRDVQL
+42 SDGGGKKHIPQA

-60 LRAAMSIYGYQPVQA
+60 LRAAMGIYGYQPERA

-101 GMTLMHEQ
+101 GMTLMREQ

-123 SAQAIAMRLLT
+123 SAQVIAMRLLT
-134 NNTIKASLTRLRD
+134 NESIKTNLERLRD

-155 ERMQNDTLGWL
+155 ERMQNDTMGWL
-166 QRSRQLVDVCH
+166 HRSRQLVDVCR
-177 QIGPEAETDA
+177 QIGPGAETDA

-202 HEEEGMAKVD
+202 HEEEGMANVD

-217 LSDKGKFNELDA
+217 LSDKGRFNELDA

-260 LDDYEANP
+260 LDDYESNP

-303 YASLGEHGNMLSAF
+303 YASLGEQGNMLAAF

-336 NALQQQMEAERQ
+336 NALQQQHEAEHQ
-348 RDAARRAESSRRVI
+348 RDAAQRAKESRKVTGFV
-362 LIISL
+362 SL
-367 LILLFAINVF
+367 LILLFAIYVLW
-377 VQWRKTKKQ
+377 QWRKTNKQ
-386 NRILAQQITEAVE
+386 NKILAQQIRDAVE
-399 YKDKYRE
+399 YKEKYRE
-406 LKPTSNSKLQTSNC
+406 LSIQNSQLQNNSKLSTPNSTL
-420 SELSDAELSSYLCAL
+420 SESELSSYLCAL

-443 NPMFERQTL
+443 NPLFDRQTL
-452 IDITGLSKERI
+452 IDRTGLSKERI
-463 GAAFSHGGEYERL
+463 GAAFSHGGEHARL
-476 TTLVRELRL
+476 TTIVRELRL
-485 SHAVR
+485 NYAVH
-490 LMNENPEMSL
+490 LMNEHPEMSL
-500 EQVCTASGFSNTVS
+500 EQVCLASGFSNATS
-514 FYRSF
+514 FRRSF
-519 KTKFGMTPSE
+519 KEKYGISPSE
-529 FRGTKN
+529 FRETKE

>member
-1 MCKGMVFL
+1 M
-9 YICKKYFTIKK
+9 
-20 LLHILI
+20 
-26 FALVAVM
+26 A
-33 TACTGGGGV
+33 ACTGGGV
-42 SDNGDRNRDVQL
+42 SDNGERNRDAQS

-60 LRAAMSIYGYQPVQA
+60 IRVAMNIYGYQPEQA

-109 MDSLLGGPTDIRLD
+109 MDSLLGGPANIRLD
-123 SAQAIAMRLLT
+123 SAQAIALRLLNNDHIKT
-134 NNTIKASLTRLRD
+134 NLMRLRD
-147 VYEILAYT
+147 VYDILAYT

-194 GAALYAMG
+194 GAALHAMG
-202 HEEEGMAKVD
+202 HEEEGMAKMD

-217 LSDKGKFNELDA
+217 LSDKRTFSELDA
-229 FIVASRRKITM
+229 YIVASRRKIVM
-240 LGSHDRYA
+240 LASHDRYA
-248 ETLPLARRIIER
+248 ETLPISRRIIER
-260 LDDYEANP
+260 LDDYEAHP
-268 EKYHDGSHREPKTD
+268 EEYHDGSHREPKTD
-282 QRRIDY
+282 QKRADY
-288 IRFYRSQAQN
+288 IRFYRNQAQN
-298 FIAAA
+298 YITAA
-303 YASLGEHGNMLSAF
+303 YASLGEHGNMLTAF

-348 RDAARRAESSRRVI
+348 RDAARRAKESRKVTGFV
-362 LIISL
+362 SL
-367 LILLFAINVF
+367 LILLFAIYVF
-377 VQWRKTKKQ
+377 WQWRKTNKQ
-386 NRILAQQITEAVE
+386 NKILAQQIRDAVE
-399 YKDKYRE
+399 YKEKYRE
-406 LKPTSNSKLQTSNC
+406 LSTQNSQLQNNSKLYTLNPT
-420 SELSDAELSSYLCAL
+420 LSDAELSSYLCAL

-443 NPMFERQTL
+443 NPLFDRQTL

-490 LMNENPEMSL
+490 LMNEHPEMSL
-500 EQVCTASGFSNTVS
+500 EQVCTSSGFSNTVS

-529 FRGTKN
+529 FRGTFM

>member
-1 MCKGMVFL
+1 MSYDKGN
-9 YICKKYFTIKK
+9 K
-20 LLHILI
+20 LLHILL
-26 FALVAVM
+26 FLSVVM
-33 TACTGGGGV
+33 TACTGGSGV
-42 SDNGDRNRDVQL
+42 ADDGERSRVTPS

-60 LRAAMSIYGYQPVQA
+60 IRVAMGIYGYQPARA

-109 MDSLLGGPTDIRLD
+109 MDSLLGGPANIRLD
-123 SAQAIAMRLLT
+123 SAQAIALRLLNNDHIKT
-134 NNTIKASLTRLRD
+134 NLMRLRD
-147 VYEILAYT
+147 VYDILAYT

-177 QIGPEAETDA
+177 QIGHEAETDA

-194 GAALYAMG
+194 GAALHAMG
-202 HEEEGMAKVD
+202 HEEEGIAKMD

-217 LSDKGKFNELDA
+217 LSDKRKFSELDA
-229 FIVASRRKITM
+229 YIVASRRKIVM
-240 LGSHDRYA
+240 LASHDRYA
-248 ETLPLARRIIER
+248 ETLPISRRIIER
-260 LDDYEANP
+260 LDDYGAHP
-268 EKYHDGSHREPKTD
+268 EEYHDGSHREPKTD
-282 QRRIDY
+282 QKRADY
-288 IRFYRSQAQN
+288 IRFYRNQAQN
-298 FIAAA
+298 YITAA
-303 YASLGEHGNMLSAF
+303 YASLDEHDNMLTVF
-317 RQIEDVVRE
+317 RQIENGVRD

-348 RDAARRAESSRRVI
+348 RDAARRAKESRKVTG
-362 LIISL
+362 LVSL
-367 LILLFAINVF
+367 LILLFAIYVF
-377 VQWRKTKKQ
+377 WQWRKTNKQ
-386 NRILAQQITEAVE
+386 NKILAQQIIDAIE
-399 YKDKYRE
+399 YKEKYRE
-406 LKPTSNSKLQTSNC
+406 LSTQNSQLQNNSTLSTLN
-420 SELSDAELSSYLCAL
+420 STLSDAELSSYLCAL
-435 IENEKLYL
+435 IENEKLYI
-443 NPMFERQTL
+443 NPLFDRQTL
-452 IDITGLSKERI
+452 IDRTGLSKERI
-463 GAAFSHGGEYERL
+463 GAAFSHGSEHARL

-490 LMNENPEMSL
+490 LMNEHPEMSL

>member
-1 MCKGMVFL
+1 MKRIT
-9 YICKKYFTIKK
+9 Y
-20 LLHILI
+20 ILI
-26 FALVAVM
+26 FVFAIVM
-33 TACTGGGGV
+33 TARAA
-42 SDNGDRNRDVQL
+42 NEN
-54 ADTIHT
+54 DTIHT

-109 MDSLLGGPTDIRLD
+109 MDSLLGGPANIRLD
-123 SAQAIAMRLLT
+123 SAQAIALRLL
-134 NNTIKASLTRLRD
+134 NNDHIKSNLTRLRN
-147 VYEILAYT
+147 VYDILAYT
-155 ERMQNDTLGWL
+155 ERMKNDTLGWL

-187 LRTEAEI
+187 LRTDAKI
-194 GAALYAMG
+194 GAALHTMG
-202 HEEEGMAKVD
+202 HEEEGIAKMD

-217 LSDKGKFNELDA
+217 LNDKRTFSELDA
-229 FIVASRRKITM
+229 FIIASRRKIVM
-240 LGSHDRYA
+240 LASHDRYA
-248 ETLPLARRIIER
+248 ETLPISRRIIER
-260 LDDYEANP
+260 LDDYEAHP
-268 EKYHDGSHREPKTD
+268 EEYHDGSHREPKTD
-282 QRRIDY
+282 QKRTDY
-288 IRFYRSQAQN
+288 IRFYRNQAQN
-298 FIAAA
+298 YITAA
-303 YASLGEHGNMLSAF
+303 YASLGEHDNMLTAF
-317 RQIEDVVRE
+317 RQIENGVRD

-348 RDAARRAESSRRVI
+348 RDAARRAKESRKVTG
-362 LIISL
+362 LVSL
-367 LILLFAINVF
+367 LILLFAIYVLW
-377 VQWRKTKKQ
+377 QWRKTNKQ
-386 NRILAQQITEAVE
+386 NRILAQQIRDAVE
-399 YKDKYRE
+399 YKEKYRE
-406 LKPTSNSKLQTSNC
+406 LSTQNSQLQNNSKLSTLNST
-420 SELSDAELSSYLCAL
+420 LSDAEISSYLCAL

-452 IDITGLSKERI
+452 IDLTGLSKERI
-463 GAAFSHGGEYERL
+463 GAAFSHGSEYERL

-485 SHAVR
+485 NHAVR

-519 KTKFGMTPSE
+519 KTKFRMTPSQ

>member
-1 MCKGMVFL
+1 MNYDKRN
-9 YICKKYFTIKK
+9 K
-20 LLHILI
+20 LLHILL
-26 FALVAVM
+26 FLAVVM

-42 SDNGDRNRDVQL
+42 SDNGERNRVAQS

-60 LRAAMSIYGYQPVQA
+60 IRVAMNIYGYQPERA

-109 MDSLLGGPTDIRLD
+109 MDSLLGGPANVRLD
-123 SAQAIAMRLLT
+123 SAQAIALRLLNNDYIKT
-134 NNTIKASLTRLRD
+134 NLTRLRD
-147 VYEILAYT
+147 VYDILAYT

-166 QRSRQLVDVCH
+166 HMSRQLVDVCH

-194 GAALYAMG
+194 GAALHAMG
-202 HEEEGMAKVD
+202 YEEEGMAKMD

-217 LSDKGKFNELDA
+217 LSDKRTFSELDA
-229 FIVASRRKITM
+229 YIVASRRKIVM
-240 LGSHDRYA
+240 LASHDRYA

-260 LDDYEANP
+260 LDDYEAHP
-268 EKYHDGSHREPKTD
+268 EEYHDGSHREPKTD
-282 QRRIDY
+282 QKRADY
-288 IRFYRSQAQN
+288 IRFYRNQAQN
-298 FIAAA
+298 YITAA
-303 YASLGEHGNMLSAF
+303 YASLGEHGNMLTAF
-317 RQIEDVVRE
+317 RQIEIGVRD

-348 RDAARRAESSRRVI
+348 REATRRAESSRMVI
-362 LIISL
+362 FIISL
-367 LILLFAINVF
+367 MILLFAIYVYG
-377 VQWRKTKKQ
+377 QWRKTKKQ

-420 SELSDAELSSYLCAL
+420 SELSDAELSAYLHDL

-443 NPMFERQTL
+443 NSMFERQTL

-463 GAAFSHGGEYERL
+463 GAAFSQGSEYERL

-490 LMNENPEMSL
+490 LMNEHPEMSL

>member
-1 MCKGMVFL
+1 MKRITFILLYVF
-9 YICKKYFTIKK
+9 
-20 LLHILI
+20 
-26 FALVAVM
+26 AVVV
-33 TACTGGGGV
+33 TARAA
-42 SDNGDRNRDVQL
+42 NAN
-54 ADTIHT
+54 DTIHT

-101 GMTLMHEQ
+101 GMTLMREQ

-123 SAQAIAMRLLT
+123 SAQAIALRLLT
-134 NNTIKASLTRLRD
+134 NESIKASLTRLRD

-166 QRSRQLVDVCH
+166 HRSRQLVDVCR

-217 LSDKGKFNELDA
+217 LNDKDKFNELDA

-303 YASLGEHGNMLSAF
+303 YASLGEQGNMLAAF

-348 RDAARRAESSRRVI
+348 RDAARRAKESRKVTG
-362 LIISL
+362 LVSL
-367 LILLFAINVF
+367 LILLFAIYVLW
-377 VQWRKTKKQ
+377 QWRKTNKQ
-386 NRILAQQITEAVE
+386 NRILAQQIRDAVE
-399 YKDKYRE
+399 YKEKYRE
-406 LKPTSNSKLQTSNC
+406 LSTQNSQLQNNSKLSTLNST
-420 SELSDAELSSYLCAL
+420 LSDAELSSYLCAL

-443 NPMFERQTL
+443 NPLFDRQTL
-452 IDITGLSKERI
+452 IDRTGLSKERI
-463 GAAFSHGGEYERL
+463 GAAFSHGSEHARL
-476 TTLVRELRL
+476 TALVRELRL

-490 LMNENPEMSL
+490 LMNEHPEMSL

>member
-1 MCKGMVFL
+1 M
-9 YICKKYFTIKK
+9 KKT
-20 LLHILI
+20 LHILI
-26 FALVAVM
+26 FALTAVM

-42 SDNGDRNRDVQL
+42 SDNGERNRDAQS

-60 LRAAMSIYGYQPVQA
+60 IRVAMNIYGYQPEQA

-84 VGNIDEVQAEQC
+84 VGNIDKVQAEQC

-109 MDSLLGGPTDIRLD
+109 MDSLLGGPANIRLD
-123 SAQAIAMRLLT
+123 SAQAIALRLLNNDHIKT
-134 NNTIKASLTRLRD
+134 NLTRLRD
-147 VYEILAYT
+147 VYDILAYT

-194 GAALYAMG
+194 GAALHAMG
-202 HEEEGMAKVD
+202 HEEEGMAKMD

-217 LSDKGKFNELDA
+217 LNDKRTFSELDA
-229 FIVASRRKITM
+229 FIIASRRKIVM

-260 LDDYEANP
+260 LDDYEAHP
-268 EKYHDGSHREPKTD
+268 DEYLDGSHREPKTD
-282 QRRIDY
+282 QKRADY
-288 IRFYRSQAQN
+288 IRFYRNQAQN
-298 FIAAA
+298 YITAA
-303 YASLGEHGNMLSAF
+303 YASLGEHGNMLTAF
-317 RQIEDVVRE
+317 RQIEIGVRD

-348 RDAARRAESSRRVI
+348 REATHRAETSRRVI
-362 LIISL
+362 ILISI
-367 LILLFAINVF
+367 LILLFAIKVF

-406 LKPTSNSKLQTSNC
+406 LKPTANSQLPTPNC
-420 SELSDAELSSYLCAL
+420 SELSDAELSAYLHDL

-452 IDITGLSKERI
+452 IEITGLSKERI
-463 GAAFSHGGEYERL
+463 GAAFSQGSEYERL

-485 SHAVR
+485 SHAIR
-490 LMNENPEMSL
+490 LMNEHPEMSL

-529 FRGTKN
+529 YRGTFM

>member
-1 MCKGMVFL
+1 M
-9 YICKKYFTIKK
+9 KKITY
-20 LLHILI
+20 ILI
-26 FALVAVM
+26 FAFAVVM
-33 TACTGGGGV
+33 TARAA
-42 SDNGDRNRDVQL
+42 NAN
-54 ADTIHT
+54 DTIHT
-60 LRAAMSIYGYQPVQA
+60 LQAAMSIYGYQPVQA

-101 GMTLMHEQ
+101 GMTLMREQ
-109 MDSLLGGPTDIRLD
+109 MDSLLGGPADIRLD
-123 SAQAIAMRLLT
+123 SAQAIATRLLT
-134 NNTIKASLTRLRD
+134 NESIKASLARLRD

-155 ERMQNDTLGWL
+155 ERMQNDTMGWL
-166 QRSRQLVDVCH
+166 HRSRQLVDVCR

-282 QRRIDY
+282 QKRVDY

-303 YASLGEHGNMLSAF
+303 YASLGEQGNMLAAF

-348 RDAARRAESSRRVI
+348 RDAAQRAKESRKVTGFV
-362 LIISL
+362 SL
-367 LILLFAINVF
+367 LILLFAIYVLW
-377 VQWRKTKKQ
+377 QWRKTNKQ

-406 LKPTSNSKLQTSNC
+406 LQPAPQVESSVNDPAN
-420 SELSDAELSSYLCAL
+420 LSDAELFDYLRNL
-435 IENEKLYL
+435 IEHEQLFL
-443 NPMFERQTL
+443 NPNFDRQTL
-452 IDITGLSKERI
+452 IDRTGLSKERI
-463 GAAFSHGGEYERL
+463 GTAFSHGSEYERL
-476 TTLVRELRL
+476 TTLVRKLRL
-485 SHAVR
+485 NHAVR
-490 LMNENPEMSL
+490 LMNEHPEMSL
-500 EQVCTASGFSNTVS
+500 EQVCLASGFSNATS
-514 FYRSF
+514 FRRSF
-519 KTKFGMTPSE
+519 KEKFGISPSE
-529 FRGTKN
+529 FRETKE